1 MRLDSVAE
9 VFSGGPPLRPDD
21 IALVRVSGTREI
33 IGKPSYGKYPQLP
46 TNSIVV
52 RARPKRIT
60 PKKLFF
66 TLEYLHRK
74 GAFAYL
80 AHGTC
85 QLSIRVSEVK
95 KIDIDKVP
103 EPPKPPKPTERLS
116 VLQKKAWYLGAKY
129 AELFYYTARTKG
141 ITESLKEESCTG
153 ILKKFQN
160 ELVLP
165 LKKFFS
171 RENFKALIEGYVR
184 GIEYLTRQS
193 GWGPVRYHDWR
204 T

>member
-1 MRLDSVAE
+1 MRLDHVAE
-9 VFSGGPPLRPDD
+9 VFSGGPELRPDD
-21 IALVRVSGTREI
+21 IAIVRVHGIREI

-52 RARPKRIT
+52 RARPKLIT
-60 PKKLFF
+60 PKKLFY

-85 QLSIRVSEVK
+85 QLSIRVGEIK
-95 KIDIDKVP
+95 KIDIEKVP
-103 EPPKPPKPTERLS
+103 EPPEAPKPADRIS
-116 VLQKKAWYLGAKY
+116 KSQKKAWYLGAKY

-141 ITESLKEESCTG
+141 ITESLKEESCSG
-153 ILKKFQN
+153 ILIKFQN
-160 ELVLP
+160 ELILP

-171 RENFKALIEGYVR
+171 GENFKALIEGYVR

-193 GWGPVRYHDWR
+193 GWGAARYQDWR
-204 T
+204 